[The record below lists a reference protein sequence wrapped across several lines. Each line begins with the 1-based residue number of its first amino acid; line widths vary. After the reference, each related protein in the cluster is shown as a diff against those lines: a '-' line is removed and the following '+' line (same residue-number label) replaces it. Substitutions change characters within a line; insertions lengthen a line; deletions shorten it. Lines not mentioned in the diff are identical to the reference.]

1 MVAKSDAALNS
12 SVEVSVPQ
20 PAPLRINTLQG
31 LRAYAALPVVLFHT
45 QFVLP
50 GVNKIGIFGV
60 HMFFLL
66 SGYLMAQIC
75 TTDRHAFMRRRLI
88 RIVPSY
94 WFMTLLLYIFAARFP
109 YLMNAT
115 HAVPSEL
122 IKSLFFIPF
131 QKSNGLFQPILF
143 VGWSVN
149 YEMYFYT
156 LLGLSL
162 LIAPR
167 MPLLVA
173 SLSILSIGGICRLFA
188 ASSPIARF
196 YADPMILEFIFGLLA
211 YYCVAAIPEERRA
224 KGKFVWAGIVLASL
238 ILLPVIEAFN
248 LLPSLPLVV
257 RFGPLSFL
265 LISASCLLALGGNDL
280 RAGLIVLIGDAS
292 YTLYLVHPYVEMLID
307 RIFARRVP
315 WLHIATPLGCVVAV
329 TAAVSVSIAL
339 YLYVEK
345 PMLRYLTKKFCGR
358 IRGSHE
364 STVATPRLTSQIETT
379 GPMASKPEIVSA
391 TQ

>member
-1 MVAKSDAALNS
+1 
-12 SVEVSVPQ
+12 VPQ
-20 PAPLRINTLQG
+20 SAPLRINILQG
-31 LRAYAALPVVLFHT
+31 LRAYAALSVVLLHT
-45 QFVLP
+45 QFVLH
-50 GVNKIGIFGV
+50 GLNKFGNFGV

-75 TTDRHAFMRRRLI
+75 TTDRDAFMRRRLI
-88 RIVPSY
+88 RIVPPY
-94 WFMTLLLYIFAARFP
+94 WLMTLLLYVVAAKFP

-115 HAVPSEL
+115 RAVPSEL

-167 MPLLVA
+167 RPLLVA
-173 SLSILSIGGICRLFA
+173 SLSILSIGGICRFFA

-196 YADPMILEFIFGLLA
+196 YADPMILEFIFGVLA
-211 YYCVAAIPEERRA
+211 YYLVRA
-224 KGKFVWAGIVLASL
+224 VPQGHRTRGKHIWTGILLASL
-238 ILLPVIEAFN
+238 LLLPVIEAFD
-248 LLPSLPLVV
+248 LLPSLPLFL

-265 LISASCLLALGGNDL
+265 IIAASCLLALGGNDL

-292 YTLYLVHPYVEMLID
+292 YTLYLVHPYVELFID
-307 RIFARRVP
+307 RIVARRIS

-345 PMLRYLTKKFCGR
+345 PMLRYLTKKFCRR
-358 IRGSHE
+358 IRGTPQS
-364 STVATPRLTSQIETT
+364 SVAVPRLTSQIETT